1 MAAGQSGR
9 VAGSAQTWV
18 DDTFTAIK
26 ANHSSG
32 TASKVTACGL
42 CWCLPAPRAAMKA
55 QKWKQTAARVRACRH
70 LLLAPGTAFNGS
82 QSIGQ

>member
-1 MAAGQSGR
+1 MIVLEDRTVAAGQSGR

-32 TASKVTACGL
+32 TASKV
-42 CWCLPAPRAAMKA
+42 
-55 QKWKQTAARVRACRH
+55 
-70 LLLAPGTAFNGS
+70 GT
-82 QSIGQ
+82 

>member
-32 TASKVTACGL
+32 TASKV
-42 CWCLPAPRAAMKA
+42 RA
-55 QKWKQTAARVRACRH
+55 
-70 LLLAPGTAFNGS
+70 
-82 QSIGQ
+82 